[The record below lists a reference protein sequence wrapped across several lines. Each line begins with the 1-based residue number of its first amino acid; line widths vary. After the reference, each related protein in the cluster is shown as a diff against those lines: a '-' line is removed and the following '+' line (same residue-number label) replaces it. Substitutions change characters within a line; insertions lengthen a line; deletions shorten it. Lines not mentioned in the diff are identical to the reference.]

1 MNAITRVRIEEMI
14 TRKLDK
20 AFESEKRHGLKD
32 AIELASLEFEK
43 GEEIKPLLKVVF
55 DSCNDTDEVLIEW
68 SKILNDYAKV
78 A

>member
-1 MNAITRVRIEEMI
+1 MI
-14 TRKLDK
+14 ARKLDM
-20 AFESEKRHGLKD
+20 AFASEEWPGLDD
-32 AIELASLEFEK
+32 AIELAVVEFEK